1 MADIKDLLSK
11 FNNILNKGFA
21 EKDVI
26 VRVFERVLY
35 VKIDREDVSFK
46 NDTLFIKSDSYLK
59 AEIKLNKESLLKEI
73 KKQGLEK
80 TVKDIK

>member
-26 VRVFERVLY
+26 VRVFERVLDI
-35 VKIDREDVSFK
+35 KIDREDVSFK

>member
-26 VRVFERVLY
+26 VRVFERVLD

>member
-1 MADIKDLLSK
+1 MSDIKDLLSK

-26 VRVFERVLY
+26 VRVFERVLDI
-35 VKIDREDVSFK
+35 KIDREDVSFK

>member
-26 VRVFERVLY
+26 VSVFEKVLN
-35 VKIDREDVSFK
+35 VKIEKEDVSFK
-46 NDTLFIKSDSYLK
+46 NDNLFIKSDSYLK
-59 AEIKLNKESLLKEI
+59 AEIKLNKERLLREI

-80 TVKDIK
+80 IVKDIK

>member
-26 VRVFERVLY
+26 VRGFERVLD